1 MSKKRYGTK
10 SDRNIF
16 QWIYFALFG
25 LITVWLLSSIFFQ
38 KSPVALLKSIS
49 SKTKQII
56 PESTIVPYDS
66 LVIRL
71 NRKEQELS
79 AITKKLEI
87 CKGEKNF
94 KKALIDI
101 ESNNVNMRAKPSLSS
116 DIVLKIPDS
125 SVVQIQYYDT
135 EKFILD
141 GKYGRWCRI
150 IYANEEGWVWGN
162 FLKELEE

>member
-10 SDRNIF
+10 TNKNIF
-16 QWIYFALFG
+16 QWVYMGVFG
-25 LITVWLLSSIFFQ
+25 LVSIWLLSSIFFQ
-38 KSPVALLKSIS
+38 KSPMELIKSIS
-49 SKTKQII
+49 SKTKQIA

-71 NRKEQELS
+71 DRKEREIGVLN
-79 AITKKLEI
+79 KKLEI

-101 ESNNVNMRAKPSLSS
+101 ESNNVNMRSAPSLSG

-125 SVVQIQYYDT
+125 SIVQIQYYDT
-135 EKFILD
+135 EKYILD
-141 GKYGRWCRI
+141 GKFGRWCRI

>member
-10 SDRNIF
+10 AERNIF
-16 QWIYFALFG
+16 QWIYFGIFG
-25 LITVWLLSSIFFQ
+25 LITLWLLSSILF
-38 KSPVALLKSIS
+38 KTSPVELLKSITA
-49 SKTKQII
+49 SKQQLV
-56 PESTIVPYDS
+56 PEDTIVPYDS

-71 NRKEQELS
+71 NRKEQEMALLN
-79 AITKKLEI
+79 KKLEI

-101 ESNNVNMRAKPSLSS
+101 ESNNVNMRSAPSLSS

-125 SVVQIQYYDT
+125 SIVQIQYYDT

-141 GKYGRWCRI
+141 GKYVI
-150 IYANEEGWVWGN
+150 S
-162 FLKELEE
+162 